1 MQFQVILQQDQKFR
15 DVNQWSELIVF
26 TYKKS
31 ISIFFVPFIRRC
43 VHHNYD
49 VISGSHA
56 CRDCVWHIILDAELC
71 TTCRGEGVLVATRF
85 NVTFLPRGSVTKI
98 HLPVSRKM
106 QKIQQHMVT
115 CFDAVRLF
123 VFVSFL

>member
-1 MQFQVILQQDQKFR
+1 LQFQVILQQDQKFR

-71 TTCRGEGVLVATRF
+71 TTCPEEGVLVATRF
-85 NVTFLPRGSVTKI
+85 NVTFLPLRHCYVNT
-98 HLPVSRKM
+98 P
-106 QKIQQHMVT
+106 T
-115 CFDAVRLF
+115 CISKDAENPTTYGYVL
-123 VFVSFL
+123 